1 MAGKTSQ
8 IRSADLQDGLAT
20 LAGKL
25 DNRVVF
31 ELLERINGLLR
42 LTAGSLNRQ
51 LLTEDVL
58 LAWAAQR

>member
-1 MAGKTSQ
+1 
-8 IRSADLQDGLAT
+8 LQDGLAT